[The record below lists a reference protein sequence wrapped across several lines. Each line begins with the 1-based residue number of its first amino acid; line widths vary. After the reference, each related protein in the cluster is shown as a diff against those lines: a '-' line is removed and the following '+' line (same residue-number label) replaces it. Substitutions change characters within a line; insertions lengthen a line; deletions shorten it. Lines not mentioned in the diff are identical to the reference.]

1 MKSLIIFGG
10 VLWIICFVFHIF
22 FWKLF
27 DWNNDLDSVKK
38 VNKGIIQVLNLCLML
53 CFLIFAY
60 ISLVQTDELLNSAL
74 GKTLIAG
81 MALFGVFRVIEQFI
95 FFNLTQFR
103 SKLVLFGALLIAVVY
118 SIPLFY

>member
-1 MKSLIIFGG
+1 
-10 VLWIICFVFHIF
+10 
-22 FWKLF
+22 
-27 DWNNDLDSVKK
+27 
-38 VNKGIIQVLNLCLML
+38 ML

-60 ISLVQTDELLNSAL
+60 ISLVQTDELLSTSL

-81 MALFGVFRVIEQFI
+81 MALFGIFRVIEQFI

-103 SKLVLFGALLIAVVY
+103 SKLVLFGAFLIAVVY